1 MTLQRQ
7 DPQLGLGLELGLG
20 PPLVLVSA
28 PSCFAMSG
36 TARRET

>member
-7 DPQLGLGLELGLG
+7 DPQLGLELELG

-28 PSCFAMSG
+28 PFCSAMSG
-36 TARRET
+36 MARRET